1 MTESVRIFIP
11 GVPVPKAR
19 PRFGRGRVFTP
30 KKTRAY
36 EDTIR
41 LEATLAM
48 KGRKPLTGP
57 VKFTLTAW
65 LPIPRSWSRVKR
77 HEADAGFIRHTS
89 KPDLTNICKA
99 AEDGCNG
106 VVFKDDSQIMFAEI
120 RKSYGI
126 HTGLTII
133 VEPA

>member
-1 MTESVRIFIP
+1 MTDSVRIFVP
-11 GVPVPKAR
+11 GVPVPKGR

-30 KKTRAY
+30 EKTRAY

-57 VKFTLTAW
+57 VEFYMTAW
-65 LPIPRSWSRVKR
+65 LPIPRSWSTKKTGQAEREDILPTV
-77 HEADAGFIRHTS
+77 
-89 KPDLTNICKA
+89 KPDLTNLCKS

-106 VVFKDDSQIMFAEI
+106 IVFKDDSQIVYIEAEKFYSSTPGLSI
-120 RKSYGI
+120 R
-126 HTGLTII
+126 

>member
-1 MTESVRIFIP
+1 MTESVRIFVP
-11 GVPVPKAR
+11 GVPVPKGR

-57 VKFTLTAW
+57 LDVSVTAW
-65 LPIPRSWSRVKR
+65 LPIPASWSKR
-77 HEADAGFIRHTS
+77 KRGNAIAMTLRPTS
-89 KPDLTNICKA
+89 RPDIDNYTKSAC
-99 AEDGCNG
+99 DGCNG
-106 VVFKDDSQIMFAEI
+106 IVYGDDAQIALIEGAKVYSEDPGLVISVV
-120 RKSYGI
+120 
-126 HTGLTII
+126 
-133 VEPA
+133 PA